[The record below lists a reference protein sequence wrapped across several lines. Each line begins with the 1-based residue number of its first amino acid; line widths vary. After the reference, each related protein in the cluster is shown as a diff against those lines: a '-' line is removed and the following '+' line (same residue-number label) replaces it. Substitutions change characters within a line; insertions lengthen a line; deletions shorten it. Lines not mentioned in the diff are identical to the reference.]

1 MPMSLEEA
9 HRADQGAEPVV
20 IDGGDRSCG
29 ELLLVLHREMRDLPP
44 GTVVELIA
52 HDPIA
57 PIDLPVWCH
66 LTGHRY
72 LGLHDA
78 AADTYLIVVSAKARP
93 VRPDRPWHLAPTI
106 GHDDPPADLEQQT
119 HRETQEST

>member
-1 MPMSLEEA
+1 MSESRKEDHPA
-9 HRADQGAEPVV
+9 GHVI

-29 ELLLVLHREMRDLPP
+29 ELLLVLHREMRDLTP

-72 LGLHDA
+72 LGPHDT
-78 AADTYLIVVSAKARP
+78 ADGTYLIVVSAKARP
-93 VRPDRPWHLAPTI
+93 VRPDRPWHLAPTT
-106 GHDDPPADLEQQT
+106 GHDDTPADLEQQT